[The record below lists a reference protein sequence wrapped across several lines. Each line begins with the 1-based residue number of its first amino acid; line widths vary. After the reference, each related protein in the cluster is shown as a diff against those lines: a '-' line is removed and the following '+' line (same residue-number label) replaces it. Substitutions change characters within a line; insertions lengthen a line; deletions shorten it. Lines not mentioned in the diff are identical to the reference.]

1 MSMHTEISE
10 GVKISVVPRYFEGYS
25 NITDSLYFFKYTIT
39 IENLKNSKIQLLH
52 RHWHIFDTLD
62 QSRIIEGDGVVGDNP
77 SLFPGESYSYTSG
90 CDLSSEI
97 GFMEGFYQFKN
108 LVSGEVFN
116 VKIPRFEMYFPGKLN

>member
-1 MSMHTEISE
+1 MPVHTEISE

-39 IENLKNSKIQLLH
+39 IENLKDEKIQLLH
-52 RHWHIFDTLD
+52 RYWHIFDTLD
-62 QSRIIEGDGVVGDNP
+62 ESRVIEGDGVVGDTP
-77 SLFPGESYSYTSG
+77 SLYPGETYSYTSG

-108 LVSGEVFN
+108 LITGAVFN
-116 VKIPRFEMYFPGKLN
+116 VKIPRFEMFFPGRLN